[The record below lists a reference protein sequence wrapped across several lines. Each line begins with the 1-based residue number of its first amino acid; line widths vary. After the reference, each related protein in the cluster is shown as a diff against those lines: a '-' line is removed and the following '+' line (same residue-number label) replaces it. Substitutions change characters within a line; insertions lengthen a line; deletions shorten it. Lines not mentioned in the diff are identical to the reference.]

1 VNFSTLPEF
10 DDSICMSQPVTAV
23 AELVG
28 PVARLS
34 IVMKSDSVLAA
45 GDQFM
50 VNVRTAASAVDAISI
65 PPASAHVVDARTMA
79 IPDDIPVPFP

>member
-1 VNFSTLPEF
+1 
-10 DDSICMSQPVTAV
+10 
-23 AELVG
+23 
-28 PVARLS
+28 
-34 IVMKSDSVLAA
+34 MKSDSVLAA

-50 VNVRTAASAVDAISI
+50 VKVRTAASAVEAISI